1 MTEEEKGASLF
12 GRSIDLVEGDPLEE
26 IFALNL
32 GDFISENLI
41 SKELAEKIGKS
52 DKNKTIKLK
61 NQLSELISV
70 YSMDNT
76 LSVIGF
82 NSKDDYIIYNSIAK
96 TMTQIVEND
105 ACYVYLTREFA
116 CGLDNVSRD
125 IVLAGASED
134 FEKDIFSEN
143 IGFNLDEDTEPVVQA
158 VKKIQTV
165 EVSPEN
171 IGHIKKFT
179 RLKEDNVTEYIAVP
193 MHNNANVVGV
203 FVLENF
209 NGKKI
214 KSDFLNLIESM
225 AKLFGTSIS
234 LQKTINLANDLIDST
249 DSEIVDLQH
258 MRAELTALIGDL
270 GDNQETF
277 IKALAHA
284 VDIKGQY
291 NVAHS
296 ENTAK
301 LSRELA
307 TELGLNE
314 KTKDLIFYAGLLS
327 NIGKIALPE
336 ELFSNRGKLSKEDWD
351 KLKTYSNIGV
361 NILMKIN
368 FLSEVVPYICY
379 HKERYDGSGEPEGL
393 ARMSIPLGS
402 RIIAVADAYSAMT
415 SDRAF
420 RKAMTKE
427 QALTIMKQEAGIKWD
442 PIIVD
447 ALYDVVNK

>member
-41 SKELAEKIGKS
+41 SKELAEKIGNS
-52 DKNKTIKLK
+52 EKNKSTKLK
-61 NQLSELISV
+61 NQLTELISV
-70 YSMDNT
+70 YSMNNT

-82 NSKDDYIIYNSIAK
+82 SSKDDYIIYNSIAK
-96 TMTQIVEND
+96 TMTQILEND
-105 ACYVYLTREFA
+105 ACFVYLTKDFA
-116 CGLDNVSRD
+116 CGLDNVEKD
-125 IVLAGASED
+125 IVLAGSSID
-134 FEKDIFSEN
+134 LDKDIFSQN
-143 IGFNLDEDTEPVVQA
+143 IGFDLSEDEPVVDA
-158 VKKIQTV
+158 LKNIKTVLVTSDKI
-165 EVSPEN
+165 N
-171 IGHIKKFT
+171 DIKKFKQ
-179 RLKEDNVTEYIAVP
+179 LNEDKVNRYIAIP
-193 MHNNANVVGV
+193 IHNNANVVGI
-203 FVLENF
+203 FVIESYSE
-209 NGKKI
+209 KKI
-214 KSDFLNLIESM
+214 KAEFIHLVESM
-225 AKLFGTSIS
+225 SRLFGTSIA
-234 LQKTINLANDLIDST
+234 LQKTINDANALIDNK
-249 DSEIVDLQH
+249 DAEIVDLQH

-270 GDNQETF
+270 GDNQESF
-277 IKALAHA
+277 IKSLATA

-291 NVAHS
+291 SVAHS
-296 ENTAK
+296 QNTADLARK
-301 LSRELA
+301 LSD
-307 TELGLNE
+307 ELGLNE
-314 KTKDLIFYAGLLS
+314 KTKDLIYYAGLLS

-402 RIIAVADAYSAMT
+402 RIIAVADAYSALT
-415 SDRAF
+415 SDRAY

-427 QALTIMKQEAGIKWD
+427 EALTIMKQEAGTKWD

-447 ALYDVVNK
+447 ALYEVA

>member
-1 MTEEEKGASLF
+1 MTKEEKGASLF

-41 SKELAEKIGKS
+41 SEDLAKKIGNS
-52 DKNKTIKLK
+52 DKNKVVRLK
-61 NQLSELISV
+61 NQLSELVSV
-70 YSMDNT
+70 YSMNNT

-105 ACYVYLTREFA
+105 ACHIFLTKDFA
-116 CGLDNVSRD
+116 CGLDNLEKD
-125 IVLAGASED
+125 IVLAGTSIDAED
-134 FEKDIFSEN
+134 NLLVKN
-143 IGFNLDEDTEPVVQA
+143 IGFNFDDDEPMIQA
-158 VKKIQTV
+158 FKNIQTLV
-165 EVSPEN
+165 VSPDK
-171 IGHIKKFT
+171 IDGVTKFSD
-179 RLKEDNVTEYIAVP
+179 LNEDNIKQYIVVP

-203 FVLENF
+203 FVLESYSDKHI
-209 NGKKI
+209 KKDYV
-214 KSDFLNLIESM
+214 SVVEAMS
-225 AKLFGTSIS
+225 KLFGTSIS
-234 LQKTINLANDLIDST
+234 LQRTINTVNELLALEHP
-249 DSEIVDLQH
+249 EITELQH

-277 IKALAHA
+277 IKTLAKV

-291 NVAHS
+291 SVAHS
-296 ENTAK
+296 QNTAD
-301 LSRELA
+301 LARELSA
-307 TELGLNE
+307 ELKLNE
-314 KTKDLIFYAGLLS
+314 KTKDLIYYAGLLQ
-327 NIGKIALPE
+327 NIGKITLPE
-336 ELFSNRGKLSKEDWD
+336 ELFANRGKLSQEDWE
-351 KLKTYSNIGV
+351 KLKNYANIGV

-393 ARMSIPLGS
+393 KRMSIPLGS

-415 SDRAF
+415 SDRAH

-427 QALTIMKQEAGIKWD
+427 QALAVINQESGTKWD
-442 PIIVD
+442 PIVVD
-447 ALYDVVNK
+447 ALYRVLG